1 MGTITN
7 TTHLTFETE
16 TESYKQKIEDATKGL
31 TARYFNLLH
40 TLLPQNKENAMII
53 CDYIQSMR
61 QELNLSD
68 SYRGDV
74 IIALYTFSMFLKKS
88 FKDVT
93 RENTLSFLDSFRKPE
108 GVDPLH
114 KWIGTYNIFRIHL
127 MRFFR
132 WLYYPNIYP
141 SKNRPKPPP
150 IENIPQLRRKEKSIY
165 KPTDLWTDE

>member
-7 TTHLTFETE
+7 TTDLTLETE
-16 TESYKQKIEDATKGL
+16 TDSYKQKIEDAAEGL

-74 IIALYTFSMFLKKS
+74 IIALCTFSMFLKSYVIQGITPVK
-88 FKDVT
+88 
-93 RENTLSFLDSFRKPE
+93 KPSTS
-108 GVDPLH
+108 L
-114 KWIGTYNIFRIHL
+114 L
-127 MRFFR
+127 
-132 WLYYPNIYP
+132 
-141 SKNRPKPPP
+141 
-150 IENIPQLRRKEKSIY
+150 
-165 KPTDLWTDE
+165 